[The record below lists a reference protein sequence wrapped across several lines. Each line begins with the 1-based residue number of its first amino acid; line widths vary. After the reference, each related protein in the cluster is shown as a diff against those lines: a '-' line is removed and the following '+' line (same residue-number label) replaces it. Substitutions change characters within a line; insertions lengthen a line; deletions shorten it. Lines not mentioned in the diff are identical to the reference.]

1 MPDSLTLLYQ
11 SHSPYARKVLVS
23 AHELGLAD
31 SLDVVHHET
40 SPTNRNAAV
49 FAANPL
55 GKVPVLLTPDVGAL
69 FDSVVICDYL
79 DRLAGTG
86 RLIPREGPA
95 RYEALRLQALAQGL
109 CDAGIALRW
118 ETVRRPEAS
127 RYPPLAQGQA
137 MKLLEAYEHLETQVE
152 FGAQVTSG
160 QATIGQVALG
170 TALAWL
176 EFRDLP
182 GFRKR
187 APRLT
192 AWYDDFCQRPSMR
205 ATPYD
210 GETQDGGPQ

>member
-1 MPDSLTLLYQ
+1 MTLLYQ

-31 SLDVVHHET
+31 SIEVVPHET
-40 SPTNRNAAV
+40 SPTNRNDAV

-55 GKVPVLLTPDVGAL
+55 GKVPVLLTPDAGAL

-86 RLIPREGPA
+86 RLIPHEGPA

-118 ETVRRPEAS
+118 ETVRRPEAL
-127 RYPPLAQGQA
+127 RYPPLAHGQA

-152 FGAQVTSG
+152 FGARVN
-160 QATIGQVALG
+160 IGQIALA

-182 GFRKR
+182 GFRKC

-192 AWYDDFCQRPSMR
+192 AWYDDFCQRSSMR

>member
-31 SLDVVHHET
+31 GIAVVHHET
-40 SPTNRNAAV
+40 SPTNRNDTV

-55 GKVPVLLTPDVGAL
+55 GKVPVLLTPDAGAL

-79 DRLAGTG
+79 DRLAGPG

-118 ETVRRPEAS
+118 ETVRRPEAL
-127 RYPPLAQGQA
+127 RYPSMAQGQA
-137 MKLLEAYEHLETQVE
+137 MKLLEAYQHLETQVE
-152 FGAQVTSG
+152 FGAQVT
-160 QATIGQVALG
+160 IGQIALATG
-170 TALAWL
+170 LAWL

-182 GFRKR
+182 GFRKC